1 LSPAYLASTSASA
14 SSTTTTSGTIFPTS
28 PADGNIFVYLADA
41 TNGVNWT
48 FKYNAGSA
56 SSYKWECI
64 GGRPLWSAVA
74 AAEVTTSATYAAL
87 GTAGPSVILPFAG
100 DYDIAIGFHGSAA
113 VASAHAEMSY
123 DIGGTGAVDA
133 DFVQLST
140 TESAGIGLS
149 ASTAVSR
156 VNRKTGLTVVTLTSK
171 YKANG
176 DSWTFK
182 NRWMSVMPVRV
193 TG

>member
-56 SSYKWECI
+56 SSFKWEFI
-64 GGRPLWSAVA
+64 GGPSLY
-74 AAEVTTSATYAAL
+74 AEVTTGEARTNAAYGAL
-87 GTAGPSVILPFAG
+87 TTSGPAIALPFAG
-100 DYDIAIGFHGSAA
+100 DFDVAIGFAGSDATAA
-113 VASAHAEMSY
+113 DAGYMSY

-133 DFVQLST
+133 DLVEVTST
-140 TESAGIGLS
+140 GASAMWDYTS
-149 ASTAVSR
+149 VSR
-156 VNRKTGLTVVTLTSK
+156 VRRKTGLTAVTLTAK
-171 YKANG
+171 YRTG
-176 DSWTFK
+176 GGTCTFK
-182 NRWMSVMPVRV
+182 NRWIAVTPVRK
-193 TG
+193 